1 MDNSIIEEVK
11 KLRAG
16 CRFGDNYISASLL
29 DKIIIE
35 LSKVRE
41 DPASFSDPRA
51 PVEAEDVRR
60 VLDIIRS
67 NDDLFVR
74 FEYLRARLQA
84 GEDVTGDLITFG
96 YLIAKTEGSKED
108 EKKHKKDNC

>member
-16 CRFGDNYISASLL
+16 CRYGDNYISAALL

-41 DPASFSDPRA
+41 DPASFSDPCA
-51 PVEAEDVRR
+51 ALEAEDVRR

-67 NDDLFVR
+67 DDDLFIR
-74 FEYLRARLQA
+74 FKYLRARLQA
-84 GEDVTGDLITFG
+84 GEDITADLITFG
-96 YLIAKTEGSKED
+96 YLIAKTEGRA
-108 EKKHKKDNC
+108 KDG

>member
-1 MDNSIIEEVK
+1 M
-11 KLRAG
+11 
-16 CRFGDNYISASLL
+16 

-67 NDDLFVR
+67 NDDLFIR
-74 FEYLRARLQA
+74 FEYLRARLRA